1 MDGMG
6 KKCKLFAWYGVN
18 IQKIESHNSIAIN
31 QIIQLNNWQN
41 IWMDIFSKK
50 IDEWPQVH
58 ENVLN
63 ILLREMQIKIE
74 ISSHWLES
82 LSSER

>member
-1 MDGMG
+1 
-6 KKCKLFAWYGVN
+6 
-18 IQKIESHNSIAIN
+18 
-31 QIIQLNNWQN
+31 
-41 IWMDIFSKK
+41 MDIFSKK

-58 ENVLN
+58 EYVLN

-82 LSSER
+82 LSSKK